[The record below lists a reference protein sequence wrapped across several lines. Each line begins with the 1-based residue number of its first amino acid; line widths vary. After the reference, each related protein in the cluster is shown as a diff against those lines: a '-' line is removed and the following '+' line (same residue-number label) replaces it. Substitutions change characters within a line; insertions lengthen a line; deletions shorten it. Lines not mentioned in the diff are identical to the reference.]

1 MLSRTLLS
9 QARRPLLS
17 PFAPQLRSMSSPT
30 PPIGNPLDLRTYQ
43 AGRDS
48 ALKWAKENG
57 YSDECMV
64 EVQVAWG
71 EQGESANLQ
80 TKEDGVRHTA
90 DLVADAGR

>member
-1 MLSRTLLS
+1 MLSRTLLAH
-9 QARRPLLS
+9 ARRPLLS
-17 PFAPQLRSMSSPT
+17 PPAPQLRAMSSSPT
-30 PPIGNPLDLRTYQ
+30 PTLGNPLDVNAYQ

-71 EQGESANLQ
+71 EQGEPG
-80 TKEDGVRHTA
+80 TRFFRGRERDTA
-90 DLVADAGR
+90 EPRSLAS